1 MDNRQN
7 DPKPGRLTKRAEFLA
22 VRRGEKRRGRFFLL
36 EVADRGDDGLP
47 RAGFTVTTKQGN
59 AVERNR
65 IRRRLK
71 EALRLKGRMAMQPGH
86 DYVIVGRRDCL
97 GASFTDLSDELAR
110 RIGGKRFHGK

>member
-1 MDNRQN
+1 MDNRQH

-86 DYVIVGRRDCL
+86 DYVIVGRPDILEVPFDRL
-97 GASFTDLSDELAR
+97 KSELSR
-110 RIGGKRFHGK
+110 RMRKAG